1 MKILT
6 LKRWFSILSLF
17 TVIWLFTLVF
27 CLFQGAESISP
38 REGWEIFLEKFSLR
52 EGEAGHGS
60 KDVILFQVRFPRLL
74 LAAMV
79 GGTLAMVGVVLQAL
93 LKNPLADPFVI
104 GISSGTALGA
114 VLAILLGFNV
124 SFWGFTATPLFGFI
138 GGLATLIFLYR
149 LSQVH
154 GKIVVQTL
162 LLAGVILNAM
172 ISAVIMFITYM
183 VDSNKVFG
191 IVYWLMGNLSSI
203 EMKSLG
209 VVSIYLMVGMTL
221 ILGMARGFNLLALGE
236 EAATSLGLE
245 AEWIKKKA
253 FFATALLIGAVVSV
267 SGLISFVGIMVPH
280 VLRILIG
287 PDHRLLLPASILGGG
302 IFLMVADTIGRSIIS
317 PTEIP
322 VGVITALCGGPF
334 FLYLLRRG
342 RMRFFNP

>member
-6 LKRWFSILSLF
+6 LRRWVSILSIF
-17 TVIWLFTLVF
+17 SVIWLITLVF
-27 CLFQGAESISP
+27 CLFQGAESISL
-38 REGWEIFLEKFSLR
+38 REGWGIFLKKIILQ
-52 EGEAGHGS
+52 EGDPVPVS
-60 KDVILFQVRFPRLL
+60 KEVILFQIRLPRLL

-79 GGTLAMVGVVLQAL
+79 GGTLAMVGVALQAL

-104 GISSGTALGA
+104 GVSSGTALGA
-114 VLAILLGFNV
+114 VLSILLGFSV
-124 SFWGFTATPLFGFI
+124 SFWGFTATPLFGFL

-149 LSQVH
+149 LSQIH
-154 GKIVVQTL
+154 GKILVQTL

-172 ISAVIMFITYM
+172 ISAIIMFITYM

-191 IVYWLMGNLSSI
+191 SVYWLMGNLSSI

-209 VVSIYLMVGMTL
+209 GVFIYLMVGMAL

-245 AEWIKKKA
+245 AEWVKKKT

-287 PDHRLLLPASILGGG
+287 PDHRLLLPASVLGGG
-302 IFLMVADTIGRSIIS
+302 IFLMVADTIARSIIS